1 MTSPA
6 NSTNPLL
13 DRIRTGLGWPTWE
26 QWAARAAPT
35 PPIGGPT
42 APVNTAE
49 RAAEVQRRRARA
61 RIIDRGGPWIELFDE
76 DIAGRLA
83 ADSDADLGPLAM
95 KTFALKALLA
105 VEGRTTTAGSPVRSD
120 APREQATAPIV
131 EMLRA
136 AGAVALGTVTMH
148 EFAFGVTGVN
158 EHAGTAPNPAAPD
171 RVPGGSSSGS
181 ASAVA
186 DGSASFAIGT
196 DTGGSV
202 RIPSAF
208 CGIAGFKPAH
218 GTYPADGVFPLSA
231 TLDHVGFHAP
241 TIAEVIEIHMALG
254 ANNPTS
260 PTPSTANLR
269 IGVAR
274 SDIAA
279 ADDDVRH
286 AIETALDRLAEAGAT
301 LVDVD
306 WPDAEQTFVASTG
319 IMFSEAAA
327 IHAPSL
333 AAHGDRYGADIR
345 ARLELGAALTGTEVA
360 AAHRLR
366 RELIAQ
372 VRRTLSDVDI
382 IASPTVP
389 IVAPLLVDAA
399 DPALAP
405 RIVANTRLGNVVGL
419 PAATVPAPTD
429 GPPIGLQLLG
439 ADNDATLAIAAHA
452 ESVLGR

>member
-1 MTSPA
+1 MSSAPASADQDPLLTRVQAGLDWPSWSSWSDTVAPVPPGAGPFAPA
-6 NSTNPLL
+6 N
-13 DRIRTGLGWPTWE
+13 
-26 QWAARAAPT
+26 A
-35 PPIGGPT
+35 
-42 APVNTAE
+42 AE
-49 RAAEVQRRRARA
+49 RAAAVQGRRALA
-61 RIIDRGGPWIELFDE
+61 RTVDRGGPWIELFD
-76 DIAGRLA
+76 DGLAAGLA
-83 ADSDADLGPLAM
+83 ADADRDLGPLASQ
-95 KTFALKALLA
+95 TFAIKALMA
-105 VEGRTTTAGSPVRSD
+105 VEGRVTTAGSPVRSD
-120 APREQATAPIV
+120 APAETATAPFIS
-131 EMLRA
+131 MLQA

-158 EHAGTAPNPAAPD
+158 DHAGTAPNPATRD

-218 GTYPADGVFPLSA
+218 GTYPAAGVFPLST
-231 TLDHVGFHAP
+231 TLDHVGLHAP
-241 TIAEVIEIHMALG
+241 TIAEIAEIHRALG
-254 ANNPTS
+254 YGM
-260 PTPSTANLR
+260 STTALPGR

-274 SDIAA
+274 TDLEA

-286 AIETALDRLAEAGAT
+286 AIETALDRLAAAGVT
-301 LVDVD
+301 VVDVA
-306 WPDAEQTFVASTG
+306 WPDPEATFVASTG

-327 IHAPSL
+327 IHAEGR
-333 AAHGDRYGADIR
+333 AIANDRYGADIQ
-345 ARLELGAALTGTEVA
+345 ARLDLGAALTGTEVA

-366 RELIAQ
+366 HHIIAQ
-372 VRRTLSDVDI
+372 VQATLAGVDV

-389 IVAPLLVDAA
+389 VVAPLLSDAA

-419 PAATVPAPTD
+419 PAVTIPAPTD

-439 ADNDATLAIAAHA
+439 AENNAVLAASTAIEALLA
-452 ESVLGR
+452 E